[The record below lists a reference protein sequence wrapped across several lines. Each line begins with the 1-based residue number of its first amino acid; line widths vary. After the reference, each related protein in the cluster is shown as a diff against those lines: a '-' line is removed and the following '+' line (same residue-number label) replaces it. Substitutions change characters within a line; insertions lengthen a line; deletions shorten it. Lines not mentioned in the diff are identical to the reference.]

1 MNCKSIDWWSLGTLA
16 FDQDRHAGSKDSDVD
31 GCGDTAESDLFET
44 ISNVIQCEGTLLLSP
59 LQFQVTMPNDV
70 EQVGC

>member
-44 ISNVIQCEGTLLLSP
+44 ISNVIQCC
-59 LQFQVTMPNDV
+59 Q
-70 EQVGC
+70 